1 MTEKEFIKAIKEHAG
16 IIYKIVYLYVDDPE
30 DQCDMRQEIQLQ
42 AWRSIKNFRGKS
54 AFSTWLYR
62 VALNTVFTHNKKKRL
77 QSEPLQVGTVN
88 IPAETNERSER
99 SELLLRAIKQL
110 PNLDKTIITLHLEEY
125 GNQEIA
131 DIIGLSPNNVGV
143 KIHRIKELLKG
154 MLTPS
159 IR

>member
-1 MTEKEFIKAIKEHAG
+1 LTEKEFIKAIQEHAG

-30 DQCDMRQEIQLQ
+30 DQRDMRQEIQLQ
-42 AWRSIKNFRGKS
+42 AWRSIKNFRGES

-77 QSEPLQVGTVN
+77 QSEPLLVGTLN
-88 IPAETNERSER
+88 IPAENNERSER

-110 PNLDKTIITLHLEEY
+110 LDIDKTIITLHLEEY

-131 DIIGLSPNNVGV
+131 NIIGLSPNNVGV

-154 MLTPS
+154 MLTPPL
-159 IR
+159 R